1 MELEVHDINNKENPI
16 NSEISSFKKDE
27 IIFNIDTIENTI
39 HELTKEIDVNI
50 NNEENICMV
59 CLDEINKE
67 DLENYKIECEHK
79 FCKECWINYI
89 EEKIKSN
96 EEILCMEKT
105 CLKKINDKRIRD
117 FIKDNDILL
126 KKYENYDLKRKVYN
140 NSNMKFCPFPD
151 CNGFGIIKN
160 LTDPNNKFI
169 KCSNGHE
176 FCFVCLKKWHK
187 GKKCKEEVL
196 DKNLKKLK
204 NEINSKRCPN
214 CGIFLIKYDGCN
226 HITCSNC
233 KYEFCWI
240 CMSKYS
246 REHFK
251 TSGCFQYKQWKICE
265 IKIIRYIYNFFY
277 LLFLYLR
284 FCLTSFP
291 KFLLESADMMEY
303 SREQNFGIIIY
314 FPIFIVYEIL
324 FFCLIFIFLLTS
336 FFNHKIFNNF
346 KYYHEKLFDFYSS
359 KLGY

>member
-1 MELEVHDINNKENPI
+1 
-16 NSEISSFKKDE
+16 
-27 IIFNIDTIENTI
+27 
-39 HELTKEIDVNI
+39 
-50 NNEENICMV
+50 MV

-105 CLKKINDKRIRD
+105 CLKKINDERIRY

-151 CNGFGIIKN
+151 CNGIGIIKN
-160 LTDPNNKFI
+160 LTAPNNKFI

-214 CGIFLIKYDGCN
+214 CGIFLIKYKGCN

-240 CMSKYS
+240 CKSKYS
-246 REHFK
+246 DDHFK

-277 LLFLYLR
+277 TIIIYLLF
-284 FCLTSFP
+284 CLLSFP
-291 KFLLESADMMEY
+291 IFLLRSIYRM
-303 SREQNFGIIIY
+303 RNKFKRFLCLLIY
-314 FPIFIVYEIL
+314 FPIFIAYEIL
-324 FFCLIFIFLLTS
+324 FFCLIFIILLAS
-336 FFNHKIFNNF
+336 IFKHKIFINYF
-346 KYYHEKLFDFYSS
+346 DYYEDLFDDYENFI
-359 KLGY
+359 GN

>member
-1 MELEVHDINNKENPI
+1 
-16 NSEISSFKKDE
+16 
-27 IIFNIDTIENTI
+27 
-39 HELTKEIDVNI
+39 
-50 NNEENICMV
+50 MV

-96 EEILCMEKT
+96 GEILCMEKT
-105 CLKKINDKRIRD
+105 CLKKINDERIRY
-117 FIKDNDILL
+117 FIKENDILL

-151 CNGFGIIKN
+151 CNGIGIIKN

-169 KCSNGHE
+169 KCSKGHE

-204 NEINSKRCPN
+204 DKINSKRCPN
-214 CGIFLIKYDGCN
+214 CGIFLIKYEGCN
-226 HITCSNC
+226 HMTCSNC

-240 CMSKYS
+240 CMSKYNN
-246 REHFK
+246 EHFK

-303 SREQNFGIIIY
+303 SREQIFGFLIY
-314 FPIFIVYEIL
+314 FNLFISFEIL
-324 FFCLIFIFLLTS
+324 LFCFLFIFC
-336 FFNHKIFNNF
+336 
-346 KYYHEKLFDFYSS
+346 
-359 KLGY
+359 